1 MSRLGHG
8 LLIFTCALATAA
20 CAGTKARPTDT
31 PDGSVTGTAGIG
43 GTTGAGGRGGVTGA
57 AGVISIGGSTGT
69 GGTMCTPSATCEPQ
83 GGRYCGVI
91 GNGCPGQKLDCGTCP
106 GDNLCEN
113 FQCVGGASCTPGT
126 CGNYCGDIGDGCG
139 RKLACGATC
148 PAGRQCRGGL
158 CVDPA
163 CVPATCSA
171 GANVRYCGTIGDG
184 CGGTLECG
192 TCPNGGTCGGP
203 GYEANVCNDPTCPR
217 FSCTPMGG
225 QYCGVIGNG
234 CGGTQDCGACANG
247 MACPTSGA
255 SAHICPGST
264 VSVPP
269 TCTGATKT
277 TISGVVYDPAGVNPL
292 YNVIVYIPSGPL
304 PALAEGASCDRCG
317 AQVVAPLASALTDTQ
332 GRFTMTLEPVP
343 STSQVPLVMQIGKWR
358 RQITIPTIQTCT
370 NNALTDK
377 NQTRLPRTSAE
388 GHIPRIAVT
397 TGGADALECL
407 PRRIGIADS
416 EITVDS
422 GAGRVH
428 LYAGGDGTNSFMAG
442 GTFSPATALWS
453 NRTKLA
459 NYDVVLMSCEGSTS
473 KFVGMKPQA
482 SIDNLTNYANSGG
495 RVFLSHLHF
504 YWLQMSPMF
513 APTAMYVGNIEP
525 PTSEASAPLDL
536 TVNQTFPKG
545 MALAQ
550 WLAGP
555 IVMAS
560 PTLGRITVAGLE
572 HSVTGVNAPTSE
584 WIYLPANPRDPNTPD
599 RRSSQYLSFNTPVG
613 AAEAAQ
619 CGKAVFTDIHIKQSV
634 STISGAGGDD
644 SDPGKPFPSGCK
656 TNLMTPQAKAL
667 EFLFFDLTS
676 CVEPPTTNPT
686 PPPPVPPGMTT
697 GPPPP
702 TSRPPTPPPPPPPPP
717 PPDPG

>member
-1 MSRLGHG
+1 MPRFGRL
-8 LLIFTCALATAA
+8 LFLMCALAAAA
-20 CAGTKARPTDT
+20 CAGTKVKPSDS
-31 PDGSVTGTAGIG
+31 PDASAP
-43 GTTGAGGRGGVTGA
+43 GAGGVGGTVGRGG
-57 AGVISIGGSTGT
+57 SGGSGGGPIISVGGNTGT
-69 GGTMCTPSATCEPQ
+69 GGSVCTPSATCTPP

-91 GNGCPGQKLDCGTCP
+91 GNGCPGMKLDCGACT
-106 GDNLCEN
+106 GDSTCEN
-113 FQCVGGASCTPGT
+113 LQCVGGPSCTPLT
-126 CGNYCGDIGDGCG
+126 CGNYCGEIGDGCG
-139 RKLACGATC
+139 RKLTC
-148 PAGRQCRGGL
+148 TTCAAGRECRGGI
-158 CVDPA
+158 CVDPG
-163 CVPATCSA
+163 CVPLTCA
-171 GANVRYCGTIGDG
+171 AANNVRYCGIIGDG
-184 CGGTLECG
+184 CGGTLDCLM
-192 TCPNGGTCGGP
+192 CPNNGTCGGP
-203 GYEANVCNDPTCPR
+203 GYDPNVCNDPTCQKFACSPA
-217 FSCTPMGG
+217 SGG
-225 QYCGVIGNG
+225 QYCGTIGNG

-247 MACPTSGA
+247 MACPTTGT
-255 SAHICPGST
+255 SAHICPGT
-264 VSVPP
+264 TTTLPP

-277 TISGVVYDPAGVNPL
+277 TITGVVYDPAGVNPL
-292 YNVIVYIPSGPL
+292 YNVIVYIPSGAL
-304 PALAEGASCDRCG
+304 PALPQGVSCDRCG

-332 GRFTMTLEPVP
+332 GRFTLTLEPVP

-358 RQITIPTIQTCT
+358 RQITIPTLQTCQ

-388 GHIPRIAVT
+388 GNIPRIAVT

-416 EITVDS
+416 EITNDA

-442 GTFSPATALWS
+442 GAFAAATTLWS

-459 NYDVVLMSCEGSTS
+459 NYDVVLLSCEGSTS
-473 KFVGMKPQA
+473 KFVSMKPQA

-513 APTAMYVGNIEP
+513 APTAMYVGNLEP
-525 PTSEASAPLDL
+525 PTDSASDPLDL

-560 PTLGRITVAGLE
+560 TTLGRITVAGLE
-572 HSVTGVNAPTSE
+572 HSVTGVVAPTSE
-584 WIYLPANPRDPNTPD
+584 WIYLPMNPQASNQ
-599 RRSSQYLSFNTPVG
+599 RSSQYLSFNTPVG
-613 AAEAAQ
+613 TPEANQ

-634 STISGAGGDD
+634 STIAGAGGDD

-656 TNLMTPQAKAL
+656 TNMMTPQAKAL

-686 PPPPVPPGMTT
+686 PPPPAPPGSTP
-697 GPPPP
+697 GPPPGA
-702 TSRPPTPPPPPPPPP
+702 SKPPAPPPPPPPPP